1 VRPKPVQVRAPGARV
16 VRVLPVAAAIDKEFD
31 YLVADDLAASIRVG
45 TVVRVDLAGR
55 RVAAWVVD
63 TWVVGGER
71 VSAHAEESERA
82 LRPLAL
88 VTGWG
93 PEPELLDLAAWAA
106 WRWAGRRSSLLN
118 TANAE
123 GRVRTL
129 PLTAL
134 TPPAA
139 PPVELIPAELLSAL
153 GEFSAASERDVS
165 WGGAT
170 APASAAL
177 LTPRAA
183 GEASPLVFRLPPA
196 ADPTPII
203 AHLAQRGPTLVVV
216 PALSRAGVLADR
228 LRRAGAGVA
237 ALPGEWAQAR
247 AGAGVV
253 IGARAAAWAPCPGL
267 AAVVVVD
274 GHDESLVQEQAPTW
288 SAVDVAAERARRAGV
303 PCVVISPCPPVE
315 LLADAHLVRV
325 TPDAERSGW
334 SVLDVVDRRGDD
346 PRLGLYSR
354 AGVDAVRSGGTVLC
368 VLNRVGRTRLLACAA
383 CGTVADCERCA
394 AAVGSAVDGELSCPR
409 CGLTRPVV
417 CRSCHST
424 RLRQLRV
431 GVSRAREELEALAG
445 RPVGEVTASGV
456 VNGDADVL
464 VGTEAVLHHAT
475 RADAV
480 VFLDF
485 DQHLLAPRL
494 RAHQE
499 AIGLLARASRLA
511 GGRRA
516 RAERPPGRVV
526 VQTRLPDHPVL
537 AAVAVADPGR
547 LVDHEMEIRRQLRFP
562 PVTALAA
569 VSGPAA
575 AALIERLRSAA
586 GGMVEVLGPDD
597 GRWLV
602 RAADSA
608 SLADALAAVARP
620 AGRLRVEVDPQRI

>member
-1 VRPKPVQVRAPGARV
+1 VRPKPVQVPAPGARV

-31 YLVADDLAASIRVG
+31 YLVADGQAASIRVG
-45 TVVRVDLAGR
+45 TLVRVDLAGR

-63 TWVVGGER
+63 TWAVGGEH
-71 VSAHAEESERA
+71 VAAQTHESERA

-93 PEPELLDLAAWAA
+93 PEPALVDLAVWAA

-118 TANAE
+118 TASADA
-123 GRVRTL
+123 RVRTL
-129 PLTAL
+129 PPPAL

-139 PPVELIPAELLSAL
+139 PPVELIPTELL
-153 GEFSAASERDVS
+153 
-165 WGGAT
+165 
-170 APASAAL
+170 AAL
-177 LTPRAA
+177 APVPG
-183 GEASPLVFRLPPA
+183 GEASRLVLRLPPA

-216 PALSRAGVLADR
+216 PALSRAAVLADR

-303 PCVVISPCPPVE
+303 PCVVISPCPSVE

-354 AGVDAVRSGGTVLC
+354 AAVDAVRLGGTVLC
-368 VLNRVGRTRLLACAA
+368 VLNRVGRIRLSACSA
-383 CGTVADCERCA
+383 CGTVADCERCG
-394 AAVGSAVDGELSCPR
+394 AAVGSVVEGELSCPR

-417 CRSCHST
+417 CRNCHST

-456 VNGDADVL
+456 VDGDADVL

-516 RAERPPGRVV
+516 RGERPPGRVV

-537 AAVAVADPGR
+537 AAAAVADPGR
-547 LVDHEMEIRRQLRFP
+547 LADHEMEIRRQLRFP

-575 AALIERLRSAA
+575 AAFIERLQSA
-586 GGMVEVLGPDD
+586 GGGAVEVLGPDD

-602 RAADSA
+602 RAVDSA
-608 SLADALAAVARP
+608 SLANALAAVARP